1 MYNLLSYT
9 GDKHLLKDF
18 THLMTSVMPIIKGM
32 SSLMVLF
39 LKFLTPRLHPGW
51 MEVPECVIIVAEKCL
66 ICYLWWML

>member
-51 MEVPECVIIVAEKCL
+51 MEVPE
-66 ICYLWWML
+66 